1 VRKSLE
7 TLFTLPD
14 FKDGR
19 MGCAEEAFDNI
30 LSYLHRECLHPNY
43 LVEYFVLEE
52 TAVEGNR

>member
-1 VRKSLE
+1 
-7 TLFTLPD
+7 
-14 FKDGR
+14 

-52 TAVEGNR
+52 TAVEANR